1 VIDAAVLDAMLAAGA
16 SAEVIV
22 AAVKADAA
30 KDEARREAKRAN
42 NAERQRRYKQRH
54 GIGNASET
62 DDNAGNAL
70 PVVTERCDP
79 APDKSPQTP
88 KINPT
93 PREHTHNA
101 GARGAAAWKCPE
113 GVDRQHWTDFLANRR
128 TKRLGFTP
136 TAYRGQLKQLEHLS
150 DDDEWPPGRIVQF
163 AAERG
168 WGAFFDPRG
177 RDSGRRNEQQR
188 NGQGGSASGFGRTI
202 DALGDFA
209 REIDGGQR
217 H

>member
-1 VIDAAVLDAMLAAGA
+1 MSIIATAVRHLMAAGVTGEALIAAIADMEAEQPKDAA
-16 SAEVIV
+16 AE
-22 AAVKADAA
+22 K
-30 KDEARREAKRAN
+30 RRAWD
-42 NAERQRRYKQRH
+42 RQRKAEQRERDRLST
-54 GIGNASET
+54 GIPPESA
-62 DDNAGNAL
+62 DNVDTN
-70 PVVTERCDP
+70 P

-136 TAYRGQLKQLEHLS
+136 TAYRGQLKALDQLS

-177 RDSGRRNEQQR
+177 RDDGRRQQQR
-188 NGQGGSASGFGRTI
+188 NGQGGSVSGYGRTI
-202 DALGDFA
+202 DATLDFIA
-209 REIDGGQR
+209 DCERG
-217 H
+217 HPC

>member
-1 VIDAAVLDAMLAAGA
+1 MSIIATAVRHLMAAGVTGDALIAAIADMEAEQPKDAA
-16 SAEVIV
+16 AE
-22 AAVKADAA
+22 K
-30 KDEARREAKRAN
+30 RRAWD
-42 NAERQRRYKQRH
+42 RQRKAEQRERDRLST
-54 GIGNASET
+54 GLPPESA
-62 DDNAGNAL
+62 DNADETPTL
-70 PVVTERCDP
+70 
-79 APDKSPQTP
+79 DKSPQTP

-93 PREHTHNA
+93 PREHTHRA
-101 GARGAAAWKCPE
+101 PARGAAGWKCPE
-113 GVDRQHWTDFLANRR
+113 GVDRDHWTDFLANRR

-136 TAYRGQLKQLEHLS
+136 TAYRGQLKQLDQLS

-177 RDSGRRNEQQR
+177 RDDGRRQQQQR

-209 REIDGGQR
+209 REIDGGQWQ
-217 H
+217 

>member
-1 VIDAAVLDAMLAAGA
+1 MSIIATAVRHLMAAGVTGEDLIAAIADMEAEQPKDAA
-16 SAEVIV
+16 AE
-22 AAVKADAA
+22 K
-30 KDEARREAKRAN
+30 RRAWD
-42 NAERQRRYKQRH
+42 RQRKAEQRERERLST
-54 GIGNASET
+54 GRPPESA
-62 DDNAGNAL
+62 DNADTN
-70 PVVTERCDP
+70 PS
-79 APDKSPQTP
+79 PDKSPQTP

-93 PREHTHNA
+93 PREHTHDA
-101 GARGAAAWKCPE
+101 RARGAAAWKCPD

-136 TAYRGQLKQLEHLS
+136 TAYRGQLKALDQLS

-202 DALGDFA
+202 DALVDFA